1 MSDLNKKLLAR
12 KKASE
17 ASSITLPNN
26 KVATSQRFNAK
37 MNEVMQR
44 TPPTTPSS
52 TPFRSQPSTPI
63 TPTWKSPPSSTSDSA
78 DLSAMKEELIQ
89 VMKEEV
95 RAAKEEIVETV
106 RQELK
111 TVIASLHLQLQQ
123 QQQQNGLSEKSL
135 GNMSNGLEK
144 KYDASIEFEK
154 VNSIT
159 VTQEDSSVDAWD
171 D

>member
-1 MSDLNKKLLAR
+1 
-12 KKASE
+12 
-17 ASSITLPNN
+17 
-26 KVATSQRFNAK
+26 
-37 MNEVMQR
+37 
-44 TPPTTPSS
+44 
-52 TPFRSQPSTPI
+52 
-63 TPTWKSPPSSTSDSA
+63 
-78 DLSAMKEELIQ
+78 MKEELIQ

-123 QQQQNGLSEKSL
+123 QQQQNGISEKSL

>member
-17 ASSITLPNN
+17 ASSISLPNN

-63 TPTWKSPPSSTSDSA
+63 TPTWKSPSSSTSDSA

-123 QQQQNGLSEKSL
+123 QQNGISEVSL

-144 KYDASIEFEK
+144 KYDASIEFAK
-154 VNSIT
+154 VNAIT
-159 VTQEDSSVDAWD
+159 VTQEDSSADAWD